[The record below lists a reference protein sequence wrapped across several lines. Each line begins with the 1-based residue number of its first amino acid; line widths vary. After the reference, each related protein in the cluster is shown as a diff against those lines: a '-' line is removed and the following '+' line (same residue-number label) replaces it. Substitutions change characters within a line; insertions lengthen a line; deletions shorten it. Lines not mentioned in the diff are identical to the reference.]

1 MYTSIFKIRSKF
13 LHLEIS
19 SYLEKLSL
27 LKIIKYSKKLQNF
40 TDITLEDYEVY
51 SIIQKNTLRKIS
63 LDEKEENEALK
74 TIKAIVEYT
83 DSNPLY
89 ADNTEIKVPTPI
101 YEIIQLKDQRIIAST
116 ESSLLIILYDEKE
129 NQFFI
134 IDNIPTN
141 TIGAV
146 IFLIDLG
153 NNLLLTSTFRRQIK
167 IFNLDNHQV
176 INEIYGSC
184 PLLLEDN
191 KICYIWEDKEIRLYS
206 NGYDKDSIKLKFANY
221 DEDNDN
227 NNEDFRIIS
236 SSIQLKNGNILLSC
250 WDKTISEYDIK
261 NKTCINIIKT
271 NIEYI
276 DTLCEL
282 KDGRI
287 AFTANDNARIFIM
300 KKKEKD
306 KSEFLILNGH
316 SNSVIKIIQL
326 ENEQL
331 VSASYDGK
339 IKFWVKTEYGDFY
352 CSLTFFLSA
361 DYIRKIILLNDSRI
375 LCASDDKTLK
385 AIGLNNNIDGV
396 TIEFIPED
404 KKKGLVKSFKIIDN
418 RIK

>member
-1 MYTSIFKIRSKF
+1 MNTSIFKIRSKF

-153 NNLLLTSTFRRQIK
+153 NNLILTSTFRRQIK

-191 KICYIWEDKEIRLYS
+191 MLH
-206 NGYDKDSIKLKFANY
+206 L
-221 DEDNDN
+221 
-227 NNEDFRIIS
+227 
-236 SSIQLKNGNILLSC
+236 
-250 WDKTISEYDIK
+250 
-261 NKTCINIIKT
+261 
-271 NIEYI
+271 
-276 DTLCEL
+276 
-282 KDGRI
+282 GR
-287 AFTANDNARIFIM
+287 
-300 KKKEKD
+300 
-306 KSEFLILNGH
+306 
-316 SNSVIKIIQL
+316 
-326 ENEQL
+326 
-331 VSASYDGK
+331 
-339 IKFWVKTEYGDFY
+339 
-352 CSLTFFLSA
+352 
-361 DYIRKIILLNDSRI
+361 
-375 LCASDDKTLK
+375 
-385 AIGLNNNIDGV
+385 
-396 TIEFIPED
+396 
-404 KKKGLVKSFKIIDN
+404 
-418 RIK
+418 